1 MTGARLAPVGC
12 RSFNHAGEAHYVHH
26 WVVSEFAELLNVSG
40 VEETCILRGPVG
52 FMAYHG
58 GNLELMTD
66 VIAALAAERADASYY
81 GVVQPAPM
89 REHVSSVKIRPQESQ
104 QLATFVAHV
113 DAVIT
118 IHGFGRPDMFTSLLL
133 GGRNRELAE
142 HVGAELRSHLP
153 QYEIVT
159 DLDAIPKSL
168 RGLHPNNPVNLP
180 PNTGVQIELPPRVRG
195 SSPIW
200 KDWEGPGLT
209 PHTDALIDGLTNAA
223 ITWR

>member
-1 MTGARLAPVGC
+1 M
-12 RSFNHAGEAHYVHH
+12 HH
-26 WVVSEFAELLNVSG
+26 CTVSEFAELLNLSG
-40 VEETCILRGPVG
+40 VQESCILRGRVG

-66 VIAALAAERADASYY
+66 VIADLAAKRAGASYY

-89 REHVSSVKIRPQESQ
+89 REHVSSIKIRPQESA
-104 QLATFVAHV
+104 QLTKFVAHV
-113 DAVIT
+113 DVVIT
-118 IHGFGRPDMFTSLLL
+118 IHGFGRRDMFTSLLL
-133 GGRNRELAE
+133 GGRNRDLAE

-168 RGLHPNNPVNLP
+168 RGLHPDNPVNLP
-180 PNTGVQIELPPRVRG
+180 PNMGVQIELPPRVRG

-209 PHTDALIDGLTNAA
+209 PHTEALIDGLTNAA
-223 ITWR
+223 TTWDRDH